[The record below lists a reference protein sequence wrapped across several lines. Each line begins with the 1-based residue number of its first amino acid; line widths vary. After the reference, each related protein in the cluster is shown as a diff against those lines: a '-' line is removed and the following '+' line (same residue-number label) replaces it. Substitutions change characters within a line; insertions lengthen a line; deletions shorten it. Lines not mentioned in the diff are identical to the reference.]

1 MTVLTIIILKFEY
14 VGRTKDVSF
23 CEYMDSKELFNA
35 IRNSQIGFSEAKN
48 KQNEILNKLGNIKIG
63 KKALE
68 QKVVVNNLERFYISR
83 E

>member
-1 MTVLTIIILKFEY
+1 
-14 VGRTKDVSF
+14 
-23 CEYMDSKELFNA
+23 MDSKELFNA

>member
-1 MTVLTIIILKFEY
+1 
-14 VGRTKDVSF
+14 
-23 CEYMDSKELFNA
+23 MDSKELFNA

-48 KQNEILNKLGNIKIG
+48 KQNEILNKLGNIQIG

-68 QKVVVNNLERFYISR
+68 QKVVVNNLERFYISS

>member
-1 MTVLTIIILKFEY
+1 
-14 VGRTKDVSF
+14 
-23 CEYMDSKELFNA
+23 MDSKELFNA
-35 IRNSQIGFSEAKN
+35 IRNSQIGFSQARN

>member
-1 MTVLTIIILKFEY
+1 
-14 VGRTKDVSF
+14 
-23 CEYMDSKELFNA
+23 MDSKELFNA
-35 IRNSQIGFSEAKN
+35 IRNSQIGFSEARN